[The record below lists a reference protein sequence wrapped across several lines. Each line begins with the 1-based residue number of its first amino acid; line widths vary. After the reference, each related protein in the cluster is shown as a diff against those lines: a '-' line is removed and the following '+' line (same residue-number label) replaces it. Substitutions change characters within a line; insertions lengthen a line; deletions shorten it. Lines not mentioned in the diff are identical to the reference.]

1 MKRFHSLR
9 FLFVLLAGLALAACT
24 NLQEPAKKV
33 LADAETAIAATSADA
48 EKYVP
53 EQYATV
59 TQKLTDMKA
68 AFDKQDYK
76 TIVSGGPGLLADVKA
91 LAEAAAAKKAEV
103 LEALNKQWTSL
114 ATDLPAA
121 VASIEAKLA
130 TFKKTHKL
138 PKGVT
143 KDAVAGAASGVAEV
157 KSAWAEATAAFG
169 SGNVQGAIDK
179 AKAVKAKAE
188 EIAAKLGG

>member
-143 KDAVAGAASGVAEV
+143 KDAVAGATSGVAEV
-157 KSAWAEATAAFG
+157 KSAWTEATAAFG
-169 SGNVQGAIDK
+169 SGNIQGAIDK